1 MKRILFL
8 TVLVLAFIS
17 AISQNI
23 TRAEYFFDT
32 DPGTGNGSAIV
43 ISSPGTTVNFTTNIS
58 IASLAN
64 GFHTLVIRT
73 ADANNVWGLFET
85 RTFYVTTNAIDASAV
100 TNAEYFI
107 DNDPGTGNGSSI
119 NIGAS
124 GNTVTFTA
132 IIPTTSLAAGF
143 HTLAIRTRNSNGT
156 WALFET
162 RAFFMAAAVVDASA
176 ISGAEY
182 FIDSDT
188 GPGNGTPLSIGSSG
202 NTVVF
207 TSLIPLTSL
216 SSGFHT
222 LGIRTRNVSGTWGLY
237 ESRSFYISTSTGDM
251 PMISGAEYFI
261 DADPGVGNGTQ
272 LTVTS
277 PGNTINQ
284 TFMCNVP
291 AGTTNGQHFLVI
303 RTRDANGQWSLFDV
317 QSFDVDAGLPVHLI
331 SFTGQPEGIKVM
343 LKWITENEVN
353 NSHFD
358 VERSAN
364 GIDFSKI
371 GKVNPLAGNGRKE
384 YYFDDYQPIQGAN
397 YYRLRQVDTDN
408 RFEYSPIIRVDMGK
422 KHVVSISPNPATE
435 KITVVGS
442 DQFKTIEII
451 DINGRIVRRFAPSQ
465 NNQYP
470 LKDLVAG
477 VYTLRLANADK
488 VVAVLFVKQ

>member
-1 MKRILFL
+1 M
-8 TVLVLAFIS
+8 VLLLAFIG

-23 TRAEYFFDT
+23 TRAEYFVDT
-32 DPGTGNGSAIV
+32 DPGPGNGTAIV

-58 IASLAN
+58 TASLAN

-85 RTFYVTTNAIDASAV
+85 RTFYVTTNALDASAL

-107 DNDPGTGNGSSI
+107 DNDPGAGNGTLIS
-119 NIGAS
+119 IGAS

-132 IIPTTSLAAGF
+132 IIPTASLAAGF
-143 HTLAIRTRNSNGT
+143 HTLAIRTRNANGT
-156 WALFET
+156 WTLFET
-162 RAFFMAAAVVDASA
+162 RPFFIAAAVVDASA

-182 FIDSDT
+182 FIDTDT
-188 GPGNGTPLSIGSSG
+188 GPGTGTPLSIGSSG

-207 TSLIPLTSL
+207 ASVIPLASL
-216 SSGFHT
+216 LSGFHT

-237 ESRSFYISTSTGDM
+237 ETRSFYISTATSDM
-251 PMISGAEYFI
+251 PMISAAEYFI
-261 DADPGVGNGTQ
+261 DADPGPGNGAQ

-291 AGTTNGQHFLVI
+291 AGTANGQHFLVI

-317 QSFDVDAGLPVHLI
+317 QSFNVNAGLPVHLI
-331 SFTGQPEGIKVM
+331 SFTGEPAGTKIT

-371 GKVNPLAGNGRKE
+371 GKVNPLTGNGRKE
-384 YYFDDYQPIQGAN
+384 YYFDDYQPIRGAN
-397 YYRLRQVDTDN
+397 YYRLRQVDTDGS
-408 RFEYSPIIRVDMGK
+408 FEYSRIIRVDMGK
-422 KHVVSISPNPATE
+422 KYVVSISPNPAIE

-442 DQFKTIEII
+442 DQFKTIDIV
-451 DINGRIVRRFAPSQ
+451 DINGRTVRRFAPSKD
-465 NNQYP
+465 NQYVV
-470 LKDLVAG
+470 KDLAAG
-477 VYTLRLANADK
+477 VYTLRLVNADR